1 VEGDVRPKRYKTQRG
16 FTKIEF
22 DDDYGERC
30 SIQESSSAVSHVWI
44 GLEEAKPKYLG
55 SNGWTEYAIP
65 PHVHINTRMHIN
77 KRQAKQL
84 IKRLQKW
91 VDTGEL

>member
-44 GLEEAKPKYLG
+44 GIPHDAGLIYQLL
-55 SNGWTEYAIP
+55 AI
-65 PHVHINTRMHIN
+65 VIVG
-77 KRQAKQL
+77 A
-84 IKRLQKW
+84 
-91 VDTGEL
+91 